1 LPSNSKHAN
10 VNKFTV
16 YVSPICSFV
25 PPAIFESWPRL
36 LRNQRGPVRIIR
48 RRFTSSAKS
57 PSFPRLSGLELFAS
71 ISHLREVRKV
81 KLFRLELKLP
91 ILIIVALH
99 IHLHHDKIAIF
110 TRTSYFYQRW
120 IKFYL
125 FNIVIV
131 LKIVNEIIVNIF
143 FSKIFFIFKI
153 FWKAN
158 FILLKNILMI
168 CIFWYIVIEHY

>member
-1 LPSNSKHAN
+1 MQMWINLPSTFHRSVLSSHLRFLNRGHGCCATN
-10 VNKFTV
+10 A
-16 YVSPICSFV
+16 V
-25 PPAIFESWPRL
+25 PSGL
-36 LRNQRGPVRIIR
+36 SR

-81 KLFRLELKLP
+81 KLFRLELKPP

-110 TRTSYFYQRW
+110 TRYNCNFF
-120 IKFYL
+120 IYL

-131 LKIVNEIIVNIF
+131 LKIVNKIIVNIF
-143 FSKIFFIFKI
+143 FSKIFFISKN
-153 FWKAN
+153 FWS
-158 FILLKNILMI
+158 
-168 CIFWYIVIEHY
+168 